1 MNSQKERLRQKRNCR
16 MHTFFKAF
24 ICKAYLPA
32 DARSKKMKKEDRDS
46 VKKTVK
52 KIGKFPLKKRVLK
65 KTIDIEGID
74 EHGTRHS
81 LIEEHAVLNDC
92 GHIGEAGALCAFCS
106 SFSLC
111 GECAKSGKFACS
123 SCGRIVC
130 SKCAK
135 ASVFHPPNRFCP
147 KCAPAGFLSLAF
159 RKRE

>member
-1 MNSQKERLRQKRNCR
+1 
-16 MHTFFKAF
+16 MHNFFKVLISRTF
-24 ICKAYLPA
+24 LPIPK
-32 DARSKKMKKEDRDS
+32 RSEEMKREDRDS

-52 KIGKFPLKKRVLK
+52 KIGKFPLKKSVLK
-65 KTIDIEGID
+65 KTVDIDGVD

-92 GHIGEAGALCAFCS
+92 GHIGDAGALCAFCS

-111 GECAKSGKFACS
+111 GECAKSGNFACS

-135 ASVFHPPNRFCP
+135 ASVLHPPNRFCP
-147 KCAPAGFLSLAF
+147 KCAPTGFLSLAF